1 MRFDQY
7 KALVFDLDGTLV
19 DTMPLHLKAWEITA
33 REFNFEFDK
42 DWLHS
47 LGGIPTF
54 ETVECICSHL
64 QIELDID
71 KVKRF
76 KTDAYHTIRSEL
88 RVIQDTY
95 KLIVDN
101 NYKRPVGVATGSSRA
116 GAVYALEK
124 TGIDKFIDAMVC
136 SDDVNIPKPHPET
149 YTKVAFKLGVSP
161 SDCLAFEDTKIGYDS
176 ATQAG
181 MKCLMVIDG
190 VIEGS

>member
-1 MRFDQY
+1 MRLDQY

-19 DTMPLHLKAWEITA
+19 DSMPLHLKAWAKTA
-33 REFNFEFDK
+33 NEYGFRFDK
-42 DWLHS
+42 NWFHG

-54 ETVECICSHL
+54 ETIECICSHQ
-64 QIELDID
+64 QIRLDID
-71 KVKRF
+71 KVKQF
-76 KTDAYHTIRSEL
+76 KTKAYHKIRDEL
-88 RVIQDTY
+88 SVIQDTY
-95 KLIVDN
+95 RIILDN

-116 GAVYALEK
+116 GTVYVLEK
-124 TGIDKFIDAMVC
+124 TGLDKFIDAMVC